1 MTAVL
6 RLDGLTKRYGSL
18 TAVDAVSLTIEQG
31 ARHALIG
38 PNGAGKTTLFAMLAG
53 TSRSTSGTVHLDE
66 RDITSWSA
74 SRRARAGIA
83 KTFQHASLFTSLT
96 VLDNVA
102 LAAQRAGGFGMRLR
116 TRADRCPG
124 VERASEQCLEQVG
137 LAGRQRTPVR
147 ELSHGERRQLEVA
160 VALATRPRVLLLDEP
175 TAGMSAAESGRF
187 AQLVEALPPEV
198 TVLIIEH
205 DLEVVFRLASRV
217 SVLHLGGLLADGP
230 AEQVRADE
238 DVQLAYLG
246 VTDVE
251 DLFLPALGP
260 PGPSPA
266 ADLPLRDDPPLG
278 DDLPLRGDRP

>member
-6 RLDGLTKRYGSL
+6 QVEGLTKRYGSL
-18 TAVDAVSLTIEQG
+18 TAVDGVTLSVEQG

-53 TSRSTSGTVHLDE
+53 TLRSTSGTVHLD
-66 RDITSWSA
+66 RHDVTSWSA
-74 SRRARAGIA
+74 SRRARAGVA

-102 LAAQRAGGFGMRLR
+102 LAAQRASGHGMRVR
-116 TRADRCPG
+116 TRADRCAG
-124 VERASEQCLEQVG
+124 VDEASLDCLAQVG
-137 LAGRQRTPVR
+137 LADRRTTPVR

-187 AQLVEALPPEV
+187 AELVESLPTEV

-205 DLEVVFRLASRV
+205 DLDVVFRLASRV
-217 SVLHLGGLLADGP
+217 TVLHLGQLLADGP

-238 DVQLAYLG
+238 AVQRAYLG
-246 VTDVE
+246 VADVE
-251 DLFLPALGP
+251 DLFM
-260 PGPSPA
+260 PA
-266 ADLPLRDDPPLG
+266 APA
-278 DDLPLRGDRP
+278 